1 MAELA
6 QSQKVVTDLEAA
18 HAEAIASKNTKII
31 TLEDEVDALKIRNEQ
46 LRAETERLE
55 TNILNLQLLDDDH
68 DNHDNHND
76 DIVELKIELA
86 NEKAKNADE
95 AGAQQELKRIKEQ
108 LGAVIALLYD
118 SESSLVDMITSI
130 LHNQA
135 GK

>member
-95 AGAQQELKRIKEQ
+95 AGAQQELKRNR
-108 LGAVIALLYD
+108 
-118 SESSLVDMITSI
+118 S
-130 LHNQA
+130 
-135 GK
+135 